1 MIKDRYYILEFQF
14 DKSSEGLD
22 HLFPSIELLIRSL
35 ENIDRYLV
43 SLVGYD
49 LSYKRYLKNIGEES
63 FTFSIRARLFQPRQI
78 ALGQD
83 FPFEDVCS
91 WMVEGRQF
99 FVDKANALNSD
110 DTEPVSL
117 KQGLEDAIRRY
128 GLDHSI
134 LYTSLKVSDLDIL
147 SDDLGNAV
155 SFLGGRVS
163 ISPLSISQ
171 H

>member
-91 WMVEGRQF
+91 WMVEGRQI
-99 FVDKANALNSD
+99 FVDKANALNRDNS
-110 DTEPVSL
+110 EGIYINR
-117 KQGLEDAIRRY
+117 KLEDCISRY
-128 GLDHSI
+128 GLNHSI
-134 LYTSLKVSDLDIL
+134 LYTTLEEKHLENL

-163 ISPLSISQ
+163 ISPQSISQ
-171 H
+171 P

>member
-1 MIKDRYYILEFQF
+1 MIKDSYYTLEFQF

-43 SLVGYD
+43 SSVGYD

-63 FTFSIRARLFQPRQI
+63 FTFSIRVRLFQPQQI

-91 WMVEGRQF
+91 WMVEGRQL
-99 FVDKANALNSD
+99 FVDRANSSGQ
-110 DTEPVSL
+110 EPDSLDSL
-117 KQGLEDAIRRY
+117 KAGLESCTSRY
-128 GLDHSI
+128 GLDHTI
-134 LYTSLKVSDLDIL
+134 LYMTIDGKDLANL

-155 SFLGGRVS
+155 SFLGGRVE
-163 ISPLSISQ
+163 IKPR
-171 H
+171 

>member
-1 MIKDRYYILEFQF
+1 MIKDKYYILEFQF
-14 DKSSEGLD
+14 DKSSQGLD

-63 FTFSIRARLFQPRQI
+63 FTFSIRVRLFQPRQI
-78 ALGQD
+78 ALGQN

-91 WMVEGRQF
+91 WMIEGRQL
-99 FVDKANALNSD
+99 FVDRAN
-110 DTEPVSL
+110 
-117 KQGLEDAIRRY
+117 GLESQKPDPDSLVRGLEASVSRY
-128 GLDHSI
+128 GLDSTM
-134 LYTSLKVSDLDIL
+134 LYTSLEKKELQVL
-147 SDDLGNAV
+147 SDDLENAV
-155 SFLGGRVS
+155 SFLGCRVS
-163 ISPLSISQ
+163 ISP